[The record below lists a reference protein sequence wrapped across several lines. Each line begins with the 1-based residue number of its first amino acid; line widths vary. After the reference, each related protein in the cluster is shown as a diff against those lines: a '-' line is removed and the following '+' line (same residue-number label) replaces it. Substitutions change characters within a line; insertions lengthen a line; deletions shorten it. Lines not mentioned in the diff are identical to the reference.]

1 MDKKHLHTLLFRFF
15 GNDFPEDVRNRFAT
29 WFIRSEQVS
38 EKEEVLEEI
47 WESLPVTMDFDS
59 YAELKKV
66 NKRIHSGQNHFYRRL
81 AVVAAIIIFPLLGI
95 LATTWYYEYSEM
107 SQGVHILECFV
118 PNGERKQVTLPDGS
132 TVWLNANSVLIYPEK
147 FGKTRTLFLSG
158 EGHFTV
164 TKDKERP
171 FIVKTNYLNVEA
183 LGTVFNVHSYPEEN
197 ETTTILESGKVRVD
211 DKIGSS
217 GSVILNPNEQ
227 LIYNHVDASFF
238 KCSVDAFRLS
248 SWTKGYLIFQQETL
262 EGIFRALERQYN
274 VKINYNDTKFKNMT
288 FTVRFHARESL
299 EEALDVLKRIGVN
312 FKYKI
317 VDNDVYIQ

>member
-1 MDKKHLHTLLFRFF
+1 MHM
-15 GNDFPEDVRNRFAT
+15 V
-29 WFIRSEQVS
+29 
-38 EKEEVLEEI
+38 
-47 WESLPVTMDFDS
+47 
-59 YAELKKV
+59 
-66 NKRIHSGQNHFYRRL
+66 
-81 AVVAAIIIFPLLGI
+81 
-95 LATTWYYEYSEM
+95 
-107 SQGVHILECFV
+107 ECFV
-118 PNGERKQVTLPDGS
+118 PNGERKQVILPDGS
-132 TVWLNANSVLIYPEK
+132 IVWLNANSVLIYPEK

-183 LGTVFNVHSYPEEN
+183 LGTVFDVHSYPEES
-197 ETTTILESGKVRVD
+197 ETTTILESGCVRVD

-217 GSVILNPNEQ
+217 GSVILHPNEQ
-227 LIYNHVDASFF
+227 LTYNHADASFLKSYVDAS
-238 KCSVDAFRLS
+238 RLS
-248 SWTKGYLIFQQETL
+248 TWTKGYLIFQQETL
-262 EGIFRALERQYN
+262 ANIFRALERQYK
-274 VKINYNDTKFKNMT
+274 VKINYNDTKYASMT

>member
-1 MDKKHLHTLLFRFF
+1 MEKKHIHTLLTRFF
-15 GNDFPEDVRNRFAT
+15 ENDFPKEVRNRFAA
-29 WFIRSEQVS
+29 WFVKEEQTS
-38 EKEEVLEEI
+38 EKDDVLEKI
-47 WESLPVTMDFDS
+47 WNALPATTDFSS

-66 NKRIHSGQNHFYRRL
+66 NKRIHFETSPFYRRL
-81 AVVAAIIIFPLLGI
+81 AVAAAIIILPLLGI
-95 LATTWYYEYSEM
+95 VTATWYYKHADSLHDM
-107 SQGVHILECFV
+107 QMIECFV
-118 PNGERKQVTLPDGS
+118 PNGERRQVALPDGS

-164 TKDKERP
+164 AKDKERP

-197 ETTTILESGKVRVD
+197 ETTTILESGSVRVD

-217 GSVILNPNEQ
+217 GSIMLNSDEQ
-227 LIYNHVDASFF
+227 LVYSHADASFQKYHVDAS
-238 KCSVDAFRLS
+238 RLS

-262 EGIFRALERQYN
+262 ETIFRTLERHYN
-274 VKINYNDTKFKNMT
+274 VKINYNDTKFANMT

-299 EEALDVLKRIGVN
+299 EEALTVLKRIGVN

-317 VDNDVYIQ
+317 VNNDVYIQ